1 MNNQLP
7 VSMHPRYNDFLAFMA
22 NCPYRKTPETL
33 QTAFWAWIN
42 VFEDF
47 EELLKDHI
55 DFVELV
61 KETSNQIGAL

>member
-1 MNNQLP
+1 ME
-7 VSMHPRYNDFLAFMA
+7 